1 MRQIAY
7 SRLDYLSH
15 EYSNPMWAN
24 RLMRDYLKDAIKV
37 TTDTLSKD
45 RIHRFH
51 QSKVGFK
58 EVEQIAEQMV
68 KQQKSSLCTRDDKYD
83 IVKDLMKHKMKDS
96 VRCLKISKQNLN
108 NSKSCLSKTVR
119 KGTIAREAF
128 MEIVDNELNYEWKTG
143 KNKMKDKISWAVH
156 KYKGEK
162 EPEKVFNGILVGD
175 EELENF
181 ESNNEALK
189 QVMKASVYG
198 DGE

>member
-1 MRQIAY
+1 MTKN
-7 SRLDYLSH
+7 LL
-15 EYSNPMWAN
+15 
-24 RLMRDYLKDAIKV
+24 LKFKNA
-37 TTDTLSKD
+37 
-45 RIHRFH
+45 
-51 QSKVGFK
+51 KVGFK

-108 NSKSCLSKTVR
+108 KSNSCLSKTVR

-128 MEIVDNELNYEWKTG
+128 MEMVDNELNYEWKTG

-156 KYKGEK
+156 KYKGIKK

-198 DGE
+198 DVEVNKEEEEILLLPPDHQTFPKLNIE